1 MSTSDSMDGR
11 RGFVRRGI
19 AAGLGAVLMDL
30 ARGAE
35 KPEYEAML
43 ISCIDPR
50 MVDPV
55 YKYMNGRGLN
65 GKYSQFVIAGAAI
78 AAEAQAFAKWHETLW
93 ENLAA
98 SLDLHK
104 IKRVIAIDHRD
115 CGAARIAYGD
125 DSIADPAKETATHK
139 RVLRAFREDVHKRH
153 SSLEVETGLMALDGK
168 LEMFT

>member
-1 MSTSDSMDGR
+1 MKGR
-11 RGFVRRGI
+11 RGFLWSGI
-19 AAGLGAVLMDL
+19 AIGFGAAVTQLT
-30 ARGAE
+30 RGAE

-55 YKYMNGRGLN
+55 YKYMNGRGLD

-98 SLDLHK
+98 SLELHR

-115 CGAARIAYGD
+115 CGAARIAYGAE
-125 DSIADPAKETATHK
+125 SIADPATETATHK
-139 RVLRAFREDVHKRH
+139 RVLTAFREDVHKRH
-153 SSLEVETGLMALDGK
+153 SQLEVETGLMALDGK